1 MPRLTP
7 DNDDYIYWLV
17 GKNIKKQR
25 KKLNMTQHEL
35 ADKCCF
41 NDTFISNIENDSYQ
55 TFSLNTLYHIA
66 KVMGI
71 DIKEFFNELDEEND
85 DK

>member
-1 MPRLTP
+1 MPKLTP

-25 KKLNMTQHEL
+25 KSLNMTQHEL

-66 KVMGI
+66 KVMGV
-71 DIKEFFNELDEEND
+71 DIKVFFDEIEEDN
-85 DK
+85 K